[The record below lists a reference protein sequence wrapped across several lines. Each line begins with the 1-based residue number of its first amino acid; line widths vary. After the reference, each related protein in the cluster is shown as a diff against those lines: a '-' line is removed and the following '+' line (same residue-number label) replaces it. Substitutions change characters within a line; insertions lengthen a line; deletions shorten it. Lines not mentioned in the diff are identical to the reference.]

1 MKSNHTTT
9 RLSTWL
15 TSVCMA
21 SALTACGALNAQ
33 QPPRH
38 EGGHKPP
45 PEAFEA
51 CKSLKSGDDC
61 SFTAKQGEASGNCW
75 APEGKPLA
83 CKPKKP
89 MNESSPAQK

>member
-1 MKSNHTTT
+1 MNHFSQQTI
-9 RLSTWL
+9 RALI
-15 TSVCMA
+15 A
-21 SALTACGALNAQ
+21 SAAVAALTACGALNAQ

-83 CKPKKP
+83 CKPKNAPPHDGPPSK
-89 MNESSPAQK
+89 Q

>member
-1 MKSNHTTT
+1 MNHFPQQTI
-9 RLSTWL
+9 RALI
-15 TSVCMA
+15 A
-21 SALTACGALNAQ
+21 SAAVAALTACSALNAQ
-33 QPPRH
+33 QAPRH

-61 SFTAKQGEASGNCW
+61 SFTAKHGEANGKCW

-89 MNESSPAQK
+89 MNEAAPAQK

>member
-1 MKSNHTTT
+1 MNH
-9 RLSTWL
+9 LSQQTIRAL
-15 TSVCMA
+15 IA
-21 SALTACGALNAQ
+21 SAAVAALTACGALNAQ
-33 QPPRH
+33 QAPRH

-45 PEAFEA
+45 PEAIEA

-61 SFTAKQGEASGNCW
+61 SFTAKQGEAKGNCW

-89 MNESSPAQK
+89 MNEAAPAQK